1 MYILKMYKKNYFGG
15 MIKES
20 FILTNA
26 FATIDWVSMVTKN
39 TVFTVRTLGKVGTRL
54 VTDTAIDRA
63 RAMAI
68 TLASWWTEVPYKL
81 MICK

>member
-1 MYILKMYKKNYFGG
+1 M
-15 MIKES
+15 ES

-54 VTDTAIDRA
+54 VTDTGIGRA
-63 RAMAI
+63 RAVSI
-68 TLASWWTEVPYKL
+68 TLASWWTEAPYRL
-81 MICK
+81 MTCK